1 MRLATPVKPFPEHLL
16 PKTSAVTLADL
27 VVMSLLCEGPRHGYE
42 LWAELERRQVEKW
55 ASISKPQVYYSLRK
69 LAAAKHISSARD
81 DDAAQ
86 GPERRVY
93 KPTESGR
100 RMLSDALAQARWSTQ
115 RPPDPFLTWMVL
127 SWQARPR
134 DFTAQIARRRKFL
147 EQQLAEDRAAL
158 AAVIGE
164 TSPTSDAALVV
175 RLGIKQFETELA
187 WLDEVATRHRP
198 G

>member
-1 MRLATPVKPFPEHLL
+1 MPKPP
-16 PKTSAVTLADL
+16 AVTLADL
-27 VVMSLLCEGPRHGYE
+27 VVLSLLCEGPRHGYD
-42 LWAELERRQVEKW
+42 LWTELERRQVEKW

-69 LAAAKHISSARD
+69 LAAGKHIVAGRD

-93 KPTESGR
+93 RPSESGR
-100 RMLSDALAQARWSTQ
+100 RMLGDALAQARWATQ

-127 SWQARPR
+127 SWQVRPR

-158 AAVIGE
+158 DAIIAE
-164 TSPTSDAALVV
+164 TSPTSDAAFVV

-187 WLDEVATRHRP
+187 WLDDVAGRHRP